1 MGNSFAG
8 KAAIVTGAGSGIGAA
23 TARTLIAGG
32 ASVLAFDRD
41 AAKLDDLVRET
52 GAGDRLV
59 TLAGDV
65 SVEADVAGCIERALD
80 AFGGLDYMVNNA
92 GIEIGLAPLQDV
104 ALADV
109 ERMFRV
115 NVLGTY
121 AGLKH
126 AIPALIARGGGAIVN
141 TGSSAGMVGIPLQA
155 GYSASKAAVIN
166 LTRAA
171 AAELGKHNIR
181 VNVVA
186 PGPIRTPFFYAN
198 VSTDPRPKPPRD
210 APPRLAINRLGTP
223 EEVAGLIAF
232 LLSDAASYITGG
244 LYAVDGGFTA
254 IGP

>member
-1 MGNSFAG
+1 MARFEG
-8 KAAIVTGAGSGIGAA
+8 KVAVVTGAASGIGAA
-23 TARTLIAGG
+23 TVRLLLEGG
-32 ASVLAFDRD
+32 AAVVAFDRD
-41 AAKLDDLVRET
+41 AARLDGLHGEI
-52 GAGDRLV
+52 GAGSRLV

-65 SVEADVAGCIERALD
+65 AIEADMAGAVAHAGEQ
-80 AFGGLDYMVNNA
+80 FGGLDYMVNNA

-104 ALADV
+104 ALTDL

-121 AGLKH
+121 IGLKY

-171 AAELGKHNIR
+171 AAEVGAHNIR

-186 PGPIRTPFFYAN
+186 PGPIKTPFFIAN
-198 VSTDPRPKPPRD
+198 VSSDPRPKPPKG
-210 APPRLAINRLGTP
+210 ASPRLAINRLGRP
-223 EEVAGLIAF
+223 EEVASLIAF
-232 LLSDAASYITGG
+232 LLSDEASYITGG
-244 LYAVDGGFTA
+244 LYTVDGGFTA

>member
-1 MGNSFAG
+1 MTRFAG
-8 KAAIVTGAGSGIGAA
+8 KAAIVTGAASGIGAA
-23 TARTLIAGG
+23 TVRMLIAGG
-32 ASVLAFDRD
+32 AKVLAFDRD
-41 AAKLDDLVRET
+41 AAKLEELAGVI
-52 GAGDRLV
+52 GAGDGLV

-65 SVEADVAGCIERALD
+65 SVEADVAGCVERAC
-80 AFGGLDYMVNNA
+80 ATFGGLDYLVNNA
-92 GIEIGLAPLQDV
+92 GVEIGLAPLQEV
-104 ALADV
+104 ALEDV

-126 AIPALIARGGGAIVN
+126 AAPALIARGGGAIVN

-186 PGPIRTPFFYAN
+186 PGPIKTPFFYAN
-198 VSTDPRPKPPRD
+198 VSSDPRPRPPKD

-223 EEVAGLIAF
+223 EEVANLIAF
-232 LLSDAASYITGG
+232 LLSDEASYITGG
-244 LYAVDGGFTA
+244 LHAVDGGFTA